1 VQGGFRIGRIFGIN
15 IRIDWSWIL
24 IFLLISWNMSAVFG
38 GLNPDWGVVTRWS
51 VAIVAALL
59 FFISVLLH
67 ELAHSLVARARGM
80 PVRNIT
86 LFLFGGVSNIQREPP
101 TPGKEFWMAIVG
113 PLTSIVL
120 GFLLLVGLSM
130 FSPMPTSMANAEELM
145 SSLGPISMIV
155 LWLGTVNIF
164 LGAFNLIPGFPLDG
178 GRILRSILWSLSDDL
193 RQATQWASWV
203 GQGIAWLMIFAG
215 TAMIFGVSIPIFG
228 TGLTNGLWLIL
239 IGWFLNSAA
248 GQSYRRV
255 LINEALEDVP
265 IANIMRKDF
274 GSVSSDCSIS
284 SLVHD
289 HIMGSDERAYPVV
302 ENDELVGIVTLDDIR
317 SVSRSDWDKVTVREV
332 MTPTS
337 DLVTVGPQ
345 VDAAQA
351 FNKLMQRDVSQL
363 PVVRGKELLGM
374 LRRRDIVRWLQL
386 QSDAGLS

>member
-1 VQGGFRIGRIFGIN
+1 MQGGFRIGRIFGIN

-38 GLNPDWGVVTRWS
+38 GLNPNWGIVTRWS
-51 VAIVAALL
+51 VAIAAALL
-59 FFISVLLH
+59 FFLSVLLH
-67 ELAHSLVARARGM
+67 ELAHSLVAKAQGM

-101 TPGKEFWMAIVG
+101 TPAKEFWMAIVG
-113 PLTSIVL
+113 PLTSISI
-120 GFLLLVGLSM
+120 GLLLFLGLGASA
-130 FSPMPTSMANAEELM
+130 SIPTSLANPEELM
-145 SSLGPISMIV
+145 SSLGPMSMIV
-155 LWLGTVNIF
+155 LWLGTVNVF
-164 LGAFNLIPGFPLDG
+164 LGLFNLIPGFPLDG

-193 RQATQWASWV
+193 QRATRWASWA
-203 GQGIAWLMIFAG
+203 GQGIAWLMILAG
-215 TAMIFGVSIPIFG
+215 TAMIFGVQIPIFG

-248 GQSYRRV
+248 NQSYRRV
-255 LINEALEDVP
+255 LISEALEDVP
-265 IANIMRKDF
+265 IVNIMRRDF
-274 GSVSSDCSIS
+274 GSVSADCSIS

-289 HIMGSDERAYPVV
+289 HIMGSNERAYPVV
-302 ENDELVGIVTLDDIR
+302 ENDQLAGIVTLDDVR
-317 SVSRSDWDKVTVREV
+317 SVSRADWDQVTVREV
-332 MTPTS
+332 MTPAS
-337 DLVTVGPQ
+337 DLVTIDPQ

-363 PVVRGKELLGM
+363 PVVRGSELLGL